1 MIMKVRFSN
10 FNDWYR
16 ALLVAPKQVRN
27 ILLKAYPE
35 YKKQADNMYKEV
47 FEPIKEKAQSTIKSS
62 VQAAKKVD
70 GNIPKQI
77 GTHTKAASKAA
88 TVVSKGAKVGRLLKS
103 VTVPGLVG
111 TAAEL
116 GLDYLNRHPEK
127 IVYNDTAYNNFERA
141 HGTPDLPNFTNL
153 APQLKPLTNEQDRK
167 WIDYQNAQMGQT
179 INSAQQAIAANQQA
193 QAESDEYVNRM
204 NRSIANADNIL
215 AGKINIPE
223 PTIQRSNVPS
233 PGSYSASPP
242 IIDLRR
248 WGSVPQEQGVPTRL
262 KQDIPIEYQ
271 QALMANVDPSELV
284 YRNRQAGGT
293 NFLRLQDEVGNQI
306 MMNNNQ
312 PNNQGLQLY
321 ANILGEQRAQQQQR
335 ALQQQAAYQD
345 LLDKYNQAVA
355 RDNRANAI
363 NSFTNGLDRYL
374 TGPDTVYYVG
384 AKGDV
389 NRIDMGGNRPKA
401 QTNTKQN
408 QEEFLNR
415 YALQQQALQQQAALQ
430 GGVNPQEIKDLMV
443 AQAMGDKYNQDPV
456 LFLDKDLAKT
466 YMGGRN
472 TIENTQTKGQL
483 DREMLPLQTLADIT
497 KGNYNQANALEL
509 EGVKG
514 QNDLARQQLQ
524 NEGFVNTALINAQ
537 SREGIAEMQARN
549 SNRQL
554 QARLRVQQ
562 LQFEQGLAH
571 DLEILKARGA
581 NEKQLFDY
589 KQKALM
595 NSPMA
600 QAELAVKYATGAATA
615 MSPDEYAQAYQQ
627 GLGLLGGEVQ
637 APQLSPSQAQM
648 YKNLGLIK

>member
-1 MIMKVRFSN
+1 MKVRFSN

-16 ALLVAPKQVRN
+16 ALLIAPKQVRD

-35 YKKQADNMYKEV
+35 YKRQADAMYKEV
-47 FEPIKEKAQSTIKSS
+47 FEPIKEKAQSTIKST
-62 VQAAKKVD
+62 VQGAKKVT

-77 GTHTKAASKAA
+77 GTTTKAASKVAP
-88 TVVSKGAKVGRLLKS
+88 VVSKGAKIGKVLKS
-103 VTVPGLVG
+103 LSVPGLVG
-111 TAAEL
+111 TATEL
-116 GLDYLNRHPEK
+116 GLDYLNKHPEK
-127 IVYNDTAYNNFERA
+127 IVYNNSAYNDFERRY
-141 HGTPDLPNFTNL
+141 GTPDLPNFTNL
-153 APQLKPLTNEQDRK
+153 APQLKPLTNKQERK
-167 WIDYQNAQMGQT
+167 WIDYQNAQMGQA
-179 INSAQQAIAANQQA
+179 INSAQQAIAANKQA
-193 QAESDEYVNRM
+193 QAESDDYINRLNKSM
-204 NRSIANADNIL
+204 ANADNIL
-215 AGKINIPE
+215 AGNINIPE
-223 PTIQRSNVPS
+223 PSIQRSSVPS
-233 PGSYSASPP
+233 PSSYSATPP
-242 IIDLRR
+242 VMDLRR
-248 WGSVPQEQGVPTRL
+248 DGSVPQEQRVPIRP

-293 NFLRLQDEVGNQI
+293 NFLRLQDEVGNKI

-321 ANILGEQRAQQQQR
+321 ANILGEQRAQQQQLAEQR
-335 ALQQQAAYQD
+335 QAQYQE
-345 LLDKYNQAVA
+345 LLDQYNQAVA
-355 RDNRANAI
+355 RDNRINAI
-363 NSFTNGLDRYL
+363 NSFANGLDRYL

-384 AKGDV
+384 ANGNV
-389 NRIDMGGNRPKA
+389 NRVDMRDNRPKA

-408 QEEFLNR
+408 QEEFLNK
-415 YALQQQALQQQAALQ
+415 YPLQQQIIQQQAAVQ
-430 GGVNPQEIKDLMV
+430 GGVNPQDIKDLMV

-483 DREMLPLQTLADIT
+483 DREMVPLQTLADIT

-509 EGVKG
+509 EGIKG
-514 QNDLARQQLQ
+514 QNNLARQQLQ
-524 NEGFVNTALINAQ
+524 NEGFINTALINAQ

-549 SNRQL
+549 SNQQLKARL
-554 QARLRVQQ
+554 QAQQ
-562 LQFEQGLAH
+562 LQFEQSLKH
-571 DLEILKARGA
+571 DLDMLKARGA
-581 NEKQLFDY
+581 NEAQLFDY

-615 MSPDEYAQAYQQ
+615 MSPSEYAQAYQQ

-637 APQLSPSQAQM
+637 APQLSPSQIQM

>member
-1 MIMKVRFSN
+1 MKVRFSN

-16 ALLVAPKQVRN
+16 ALLIAPKQVRD

-35 YKKQADNMYKEV
+35 YKRQADAMYKEV
-47 FEPIKEKAQSTIKSS
+47 FEPIKEKTQSTIKST
-62 VQAAKKVD
+62 VQGAKKVA

-77 GTHTKAASKAA
+77 GTATKAASKAA
-88 TVVSKGAKVGRLLKS
+88 PVVSKGAKIGKVLKS
-103 VTVPGLVG
+103 LSVPGVVG
-111 TAAEL
+111 TVTEL
-116 GLDYLNRHPEK
+116 GLDYLNKHPEK
-127 IVYNDTAYNNFERA
+127 IVYNDSAYNNFERLY
-141 HGTPDLPNFTNL
+141 GTPDLPNFTNL

-167 WIDYQNAQMGQT
+167 WIDYQNAQMGQA
-179 INSAQQAIAANQQA
+179 INSAQQAIAANKQA
-193 QAESDEYVNRM
+193 QEESDEYINRM
-204 NRSIANADNIL
+204 NKNIANADNIL

-223 PTIQRSNVPS
+223 PSIQRSNAPS
-233 PGSYSASPP
+233 PGSYSANPP
-242 IIDLRR
+242 VIDLRR
-248 WGSVPQEQGVPTRL
+248 KAPVPQQQEVPIRP

-293 NFLRLQDEVGNQI
+293 NFLRLQDEVGNKI

-321 ANILGEQRAQQQQR
+321 ANILGEQRAQQQQLAEQR
-335 ALQQQAAYQD
+335 QAQYQE
-345 LLDKYNQAVA
+345 LLDQYNQAVA
-355 RDNRANAI
+355 RNNRINAI
-363 NSFTNGLDRYL
+363 NSFANGLDRYF

-384 AKGDV
+384 AKGNV
-389 NRIDMGGNRPKA
+389 NRIDMGDNRPKA

-408 QEEFLNR
+408 QEEFLYR
-415 YALQQQALQQQAALQ
+415 YALQQQALKQQAAVK
-430 GGVNPQEIKDLMV
+430 GGVSPQDIKDLMV

-483 DREMLPLQTLADIT
+483 DREMVPLQTLADIT

-509 EGVKG
+509 EGIKG

-524 NEGFVNTALINAQ
+524 NEGFINTALINAQ

-549 SNRQL
+549 SNEQLKARL
-554 QARLRVQQ
+554 QAEQA
-562 LQFEQGLAH
+562 QFEQSLKH
-571 DLEILKARGA
+571 DLDMLKAKGA
-581 NEKQLFDY
+581 NEAQLFDY

-600 QAELAVKYATGAATA
+600 QAKLAINYATGAATA
-615 MSPDEYAQAYQQ
+615 MSPSEYAQAYQQ

-637 APQLSPSQAQM
+637 APQLSPSQIQM
-648 YKNLGLIK
+648 YKNLGLIE

>member
-1 MIMKVRFSN
+1 MKVRFSN
-10 FNDWYR
+10 FNDWYK

-47 FEPIKEKAQSTIKSS
+47 FKPIKEKAQSTIKSS
-62 VQAAKKVD
+62 TQAAKKVTGD
-70 GNIPKQI
+70 IPKQI
-77 GTHTKAASKAA
+77 GTATKAASKAA
-88 TVVSKGAKVGRLLKS
+88 PVVSKGAKVGRLLKS
-103 VTVPGLVG
+103 VTVPGLIG
-111 TAAEL
+111 TATEL
-116 GLDYLNRHPEK
+116 GLDYLNKHPEK
-127 IVYNDTAYNNFERA
+127 ILYNDTAYNNFERR

-167 WIDYQNAQMGQT
+167 WIDYQNAQMGQA

-193 QAESDEYVNRM
+193 QAESDEYINRM
-204 NRSIANADNIL
+204 NKSIANADNIL
-215 AGKINIPE
+215 AGNINIPE
-223 PTIQRSNVPS
+223 PTIQRTNIPS

-242 IIDLRR
+242 IVDLRR
-248 WGSVPQEQGVPTRL
+248 GASAPQEQGVPIRP

-271 QALMANVDPSELV
+271 QALTANVDPSELV

-312 PNNQGLQLY
+312 PDNQGLQLY

-335 ALQQQAAYQD
+335 ALQQQTAYQD
-345 LLDKYNQAVA
+345 LLDQYNQAVA

-363 NSFTNGLDRYL
+363 NSFANGLDRYL

-389 NRIDMGGNRPKA
+389 NRIDMGDNRPKA

-415 YALQQQALQQQAALQ
+415 YALQQQALQQQAAVQ
-430 GGVNPQEIKDLMV
+430 GGVNPQEVRDLMV
-443 AQAMGDKYNQDPV
+443 AQAMGNKYNQDPV

-466 YMGGRN
+466 YMGGQN
-472 TIENTQTKGQL
+472 TIENTQTKGRL
-483 DREMLPLQTLADIT
+483 DREMVPLQTLADIT

-514 QNDLARQQLQ
+514 QNDLVRQRLQ

-549 SNRQL
+549 SNAQL
-554 QARLRVQQ
+554 QARLQQ
-562 LQFEQGLAH
+562 QQVQFEQGLAH
-571 DLEILKARGA
+571 DLEMLKARGA

-600 QAELAVKYATGAATA
+600 QAELAVKYATGATTA

>member
-1 MIMKVRFSN
+1 ME
-10 FNDWYR
+10 
-16 ALLVAPKQVRN
+16 LPKNVKD

-35 YKKQADNMYKEV
+35 YKKKIDKKYKEV
-47 FEPIKEKAQSTIKSS
+47 FEPIKEKAQSTINSTA
-62 VQAAKKVD
+62 QGAKKVT
-70 GNIPKQI
+70 GNIPKQM
-77 GTHTKAASKAA
+77 GTATKAVSKAA
-88 TVVSKGAKVGRLLKS
+88 KFGKVLKS
-103 VTVPGLVG
+103 LSVPGVVG
-111 TAAEL
+111 TATEL
-116 GLDYLNRHPEK
+116 GLDYLNKHPEK
-127 IVYNDTAYNNFERA
+127 IVYNDSAYNNFERRY
-141 HGTPDLPNFTNL
+141 GTPDLPNFTNL

-167 WIDYQNAQMGQT
+167 WIDYQNAQMGQA
-179 INSAQQAIAANQQA
+179 INSAQQAIAANKQA
-193 QAESDEYVNRM
+193 QEESEDYVNRM
-204 NRSIANADNIL
+204 NKSIANADNIL

-223 PTIQRSNVPS
+223 PSIQKSNAPS
-233 PGSYSASPP
+233 PGSYSANPP
-242 IIDLRR
+242 VIDLRR
-248 WGSVPQEQGVPTRL
+248 KAPVPQKQGVPIAP

-293 NFLRLQDEVGNQI
+293 NFLRLQDEVGNKI

-321 ANILGEQRAQQQQR
+321 ANILGEQRAQQQKLAEQR
-335 ALQQQAAYQD
+335 QAQYQE
-345 LLDKYNQAVA
+345 LLDQYNQAVA
-355 RDNRANAI
+355 RDNRINAI
-363 NSFTNGLDRYL
+363 SSFANGLDRYL

-384 AKGDV
+384 ANGNV
-389 NRIDMGGNRPKA
+389 NRIDMGEDRPKA

-415 YALQQQALQQQAALQ
+415 YALQQQALQQQAAVQ
-430 GGVNPQEIKDLMV
+430 GGVNPQDIKDLMV

-483 DREMLPLQTLADIT
+483 DREMVPLQTLADIT

-509 EGVKG
+509 EGIKG
-514 QNDLARQQLQ
+514 QNNLARQQLQ
-524 NEGFVNTALINAQ
+524 NEGFINTALINAQ

-549 SNRQL
+549 SNKQL
-554 QARLRVQQ
+554 QARLRIQQ
-562 LQFEQGLAH
+562 LQFEQSLKH
-571 DLEILKARGA
+571 DLDMLKARGA
-581 NEKQLFDY
+581 NEAQLFDY

-615 MSPDEYAQAYQQ
+615 MSPSEYAQAYQQ

-637 APQLSPSQAQM
+637 APQLSPSQLQM
-648 YKNLGLIK
+648 YRNLGLVE

>member
-1 MIMKVRFSN
+1 MKVRFSN

-16 ALLVAPKQVRN
+16 ALLIAPKQVRD

-35 YKKQADNMYKEV
+35 YKRQADTMYKEV
-47 FEPIKEKAQSTIKSS
+47 FEPIKEKAQSTIKSTA
-62 VQAAKKVD
+62 QGAKKVT

-77 GTHTKAASKAA
+77 GTATKAVSKVAPVVSKAA
-88 TVVSKGAKVGRLLKS
+88 KFGKVLKS
-103 VTVPGLVG
+103 LSVPGIVG
-111 TAAEL
+111 TATEL
-116 GLDYLNRHPEK
+116 GLDYLNKHPEK
-127 IVYNDTAYNNFERA
+127 IVYNDSAYNNFERRY
-141 HGTPDLPNFTNL
+141 GTPDLPNFTNL

-167 WIDYQNAQMGQT
+167 WIDYQNAQMGQA
-179 INSAQQAIAANQQA
+179 INSAQQAIAANKQA
-193 QAESDEYVNRM
+193 QAESDDYVNRM
-204 NRSIANADNIL
+204 NKSMANADNIL
-215 AGKINIPE
+215 AGNINIPE
-223 PTIQRSNVPS
+223 PSIQRSNAPS
-233 PGSYSASPP
+233 PGSYSANPP
-242 IIDLRR
+242 IVDLRR
-248 WGSVPQEQGVPTRL
+248 KAPVPQEQGVPIGP

-293 NFLRLQDEVGNQI
+293 NFLRLQDEVGNKI

-321 ANILGEQRAQQQQR
+321 ANILGEQRAQQQQLAEQR
-335 ALQQQAAYQD
+335 QAQYQE
-345 LLDKYNQAVA
+345 LLDQYNKAVA
-355 RDNRANAI
+355 RDNRINAI
-363 NSFTNGLDRYL
+363 NSFANGLDRYL

-384 AKGDV
+384 ANGNV
-389 NRIDMGGNRPKA
+389 NRIDMGGDRPKA

-415 YALQQQALQQQAALQ
+415 YALQQQALQQQAAVQ
-430 GGVNPQEIKDLMV
+430 GGINPQDIKDLMV
-443 AQAMGDKYNQDPV
+443 AQAMGNKYNQDPV

-483 DREMLPLQTLADIT
+483 DREMVPLQTLADIT

-509 EGVKG
+509 EGIKG

-524 NEGFVNTALINAQ
+524 NEGFINTALINAQ

-549 SNRQL
+549 SNAQLKARL
-554 QARLRVQQ
+554 QAQQ
-562 LQFEQGLAH
+562 AQFEQSLKH
-571 DLEILKARGA
+571 DLDMLKARGA
-581 NEKQLFDY
+581 NEAQLFDY

-615 MSPDEYAQAYQQ
+615 MSPSEYAQAYQQ

-637 APQLSPSQAQM
+637 APQLSPSQIQM
-648 YKNLGLIK
+648 YRNLGLVE

>member
-1 MIMKVRFSN
+1 MMKVRFSN

-16 ALLVAPKQVRN
+16 ALLIAPKQVRD

-35 YKKQADNMYKEV
+35 YKRQADAMYKEV
-47 FEPIKEKAQSTIKSS
+47 FEPIKEKAQSTIKSTA
-62 VQAAKKVD
+62 QGAKKVT

-77 GTHTKAASKAA
+77 GTATKAVSKVAP
-88 TVVSKGAKVGRLLKS
+88 VVSKGAKIGKVLKS
-103 VTVPGLVG
+103 LSVPGVVG
-111 TAAEL
+111 TVTEL
-116 GLDYLNRHPEK
+116 GLDYLNKHPEK
-127 IVYNDTAYNNFERA
+127 IVYNDSAYNNFERSY
-141 HGTPDLPNFTNL
+141 GTPDLPNFTNL
-153 APQLKPLTNEQDRK
+153 APQLKPLTNEQERK
-167 WIDYQNAQMGQT
+167 WIDYQNAQMGQA
-179 INSAQQAIAANQQA
+179 INSAKQAIAANQQA
-193 QAESDEYVNRM
+193 QEESDDYVNRM
-204 NRSIANADNIL
+204 NKSMANADNIL

-223 PTIQRSNVPS
+223 LSIQRSNVPS
-233 PGSYSASPP
+233 PGSYSANPP
-242 IIDLRR
+242 VTDLRR
-248 WGSVPQEQGVPTRL
+248 KTPVPQKQGVPTIP
-262 KQDIPIEYQ
+262 KQDIPIGYQ

-284 YRNRQAGGT
+284 YRNRQTGGT
-293 NFLRLQDEVGNQI
+293 NFLRLQDEVGNNI

-321 ANILGEQRAQQQQR
+321 ANILGEQRARQQQLAEQR
-335 ALQQQAAYQD
+335 QAQYQE
-345 LLDKYNQAVA
+345 LLDQYNQAVA
-355 RDNRANAI
+355 RDNRINAV
-363 NSFTNGLDRYL
+363 NSFANGLDRYL

-384 AKGDV
+384 ANGNV
-389 NRIDMGGNRPKA
+389 NRIDMGDNRPKA

-415 YALQQQALQQQAALQ
+415 YALQQQALQQQAAVQ
-430 GGVNPQEIKDLMV
+430 GGVNPQDIKDLMV
-443 AQAMGDKYNQDPV
+443 AQAMGERYNQDPV

-483 DREMLPLQTLADIT
+483 DREMVPLQTLADIT

-509 EGVKG
+509 EGIKG

-524 NEGFVNTALINAQ
+524 NEGFINTALINAQ

-549 SNRQL
+549 SNKQL
-554 QARLRVQQ
+554 QARLRIQQ
-562 LQFEQGLAH
+562 LQFEQSLKH
-571 DLEILKARGA
+571 DLDMLKARGA
-581 NEKQLFDY
+581 NEAQLFDY

-615 MSPDEYAQAYQQ
+615 MSPSEYAQAYQQ

-637 APQLSPSQAQM
+637 APQLSPSQIQM
-648 YKNLGLIK
+648 YKNLGLIE